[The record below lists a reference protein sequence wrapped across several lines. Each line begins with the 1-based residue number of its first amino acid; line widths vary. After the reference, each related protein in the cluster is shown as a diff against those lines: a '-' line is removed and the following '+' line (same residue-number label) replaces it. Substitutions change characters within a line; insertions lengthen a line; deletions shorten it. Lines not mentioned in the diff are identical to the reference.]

1 MRSHGQKHT
10 FIPPFHGWTIPARI
24 TRRKGTLANERGLRF
39 LDAMTARRTL
49 ALFIA
54 LAAIA
59 SLVGQFYLNG
69 AKPGLEPWG
78 ARAWDLARYFTI
90 LTNGLVA
97 YAMLKEAAGRHV
109 HPDLHLTAA
118 INITMVCL
126 IYQTLLAPEVP
137 FQGLNWW
144 TDFGFHLGVPVATL
158 LWWLAFGPRA
168 QPIRRLP
175 YWLIWPVS
183 YCLYAMTRGLM
194 TGSYPYFFLD
204 IPRFGAGQIALN
216 IVGLVLVFALAGVVI
231 WGMGRVA
238 RKLGR

>member
-1 MRSHGQKHT
+1 MSAK
-10 FIPPFHGWTIPARI
+10 
-24 TRRKGTLANERGLRF
+24 
-39 LDAMTARRTL
+39 RTL
-49 ALFIA
+49 AMIIA
-54 LAAIA
+54 LAAIG
-59 SLVGQFYLNG
+59 SLMGQFYLNG

-90 LTNGLVA
+90 LTNALVA
-97 YAMLKEAAGRHV
+97 FVMAQEAMGRQAK
-109 HPDLHLTAA
+109 PDLHLTAV

-126 IYQTLLAPEVP
+126 IYQTLLAPDVP

-158 LWWLAFGPRA
+158 LWWLSFGPRDV
-168 QPIRRLP
+168 PIRRLP
-175 YWLIWPVS
+175 FWLIWPVV
-183 YCLYAMTRGLM
+183 YCVYALIRGAF

-231 WGMGRVA
+231 WGMGRLA

>member
-1 MRSHGQKHT
+1 
-10 FIPPFHGWTIPARI
+10 
-24 TRRKGTLANERGLRF
+24 
-39 LDAMTARRTL
+39 MTARRSL
-49 ALFIA
+49 ALIIA

-59 SLVGQFYLNG
+59 SLMGQFYLNG

-97 YAMLKEAAGRHV
+97 FVMVQEAMGWHANR
-109 HPDLHLTAA
+109 DLHLTAV

-144 TDFGFHLGVPVATL
+144 TDFGFHLGVPVAAF
-158 LWWLAFGPRA
+158 LWWLSFGPREE
-168 QPIRRLP
+168 PLRRLP
-175 YWLIWPVS
+175 YWLIWPVV
-183 YCLYAMTRGLM
+183 YCIYALIRGAF

-204 IPRFGAGQIALN
+204 IPRFGAGQITLN
-216 IVGLVLVFALAGVVI
+216 IVGLVLVFAVAGAVI
-231 WGMGRVA
+231 WGMGRMA